1 MHEMQEKIAVDTLS
15 RKKSCFLPVF
25 LYNRIG
31 DCHVQDEPEM
41 LPEVQEGFY
50 CGALSEDLWGV
61 QGAKTNKAISQD
73 A

>member
-1 MHEMQEKIAVDTLS
+1 
-15 RKKSCFLPVF
+15 
-25 LYNRIG
+25 
-31 DCHVQDEPEM
+31 M
-41 LPEVQEGFY
+41 LPEVQDGFY

>member
-1 MHEMQEKIAVDTLS
+1 
-15 RKKSCFLPVF
+15 
-25 LYNRIG
+25 
-31 DCHVQDEPEM
+31 M

-50 CGALSEDLWGV
+50 CGPLSEDLWGV